1 MNQTASPAKK
11 TSAKDKILDCAL
23 ALFNKQGT
31 SAISTNHIAKDAGI
45 SPGNLYYHFKNKE
58 EIILYIY
65 RSMNHECQECMEHRK
80 LLTLT
85 NLEELNE
92 YLTQLLDIQWKYLFL
107 SREFPALIAQDPNL
121 NELFQIIQE
130 QRLQDITQ
138 DIQNSVNTGFLVPMS
153 PDDVEALVQAIWMAA
168 LFWTPFAAS
177 RGGEIT
183 KEQMA
188 GGHKMM
194 QFLLKP
200 YLAATP

>member
-1 MNQTASPAKK
+1 MNQTASTSKK
-11 TSAKDKILDCAL
+11 TSAKDKILSCAL
-23 ALFNKQGT
+23 ELFNKQGT
-31 SAISTNHIAKDAGI
+31 SAISTNHIAKSASI

-58 EIILYIY
+58 EIILNIY
-65 RSMNHECQECMEHRK
+65 LSMNFECQDCMEKRQ
-80 LLTLT
+80 LQTLS

-92 YLTQLLDIQWKYLFL
+92 YLSQLLEIQWKYLFL

-121 NELFQIIQE
+121 NEVFQKVQE

-138 DIQNSVNTGFLVPMS
+138 DIQNSVDAGFLIPM
-153 PDDVEALVQAIWMAA
+153 PPEDVEALVQAIWMSA

-177 RGGEIT
+177 RGGELT

-200 YLAATP
+200 YLSITP